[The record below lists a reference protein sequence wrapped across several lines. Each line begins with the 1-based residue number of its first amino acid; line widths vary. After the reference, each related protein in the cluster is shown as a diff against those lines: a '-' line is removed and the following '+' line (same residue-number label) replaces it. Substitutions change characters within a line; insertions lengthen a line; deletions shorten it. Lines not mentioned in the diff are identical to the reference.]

1 MKPEVFCNIIFSS
14 CLPDRER
21 SDSRMVR
28 GTGDCGVL
36 FTAVD
41 VIFTDEWMLML

>member
-1 MKPEVFCNIIFSS
+1 MKPEGFCNVFSS
-14 CLPDRER
+14 WLPDRER
-21 SDSRMVR
+21 SDCHIVR

-41 VIFTDEWMLML
+41 VIFSDEWMLML